1 MVDYFFYIFLLN
13 GIILLEHCVN
23 QKGYLN
29 RMNRKLTNN
38 INHKKLRVKSGIC
51 LLKGFGFLPVIL
63 LSFSLLLG
71 LSACAGTPVPIP
83 VAQVDPIISIEELPV
98 LIEEIVAEEE
108 AFTEEKTIIE
118 EKEPR
123 KIILRIFP
131 NNAIVKANGEPL
143 EPVGRENDL
152 SWYLTSAVQLVIEAS
167 NYIPLSLILP
177 ETIDDPEEEAV
188 ILEAKLEAE
197 NLPLELE
204 TELPTGIQPKSVRFS
219 PDGKYL
225 YVAHLAQTGA
235 ISRYRVEPFELD
247 AQWDV
252 PETWAEDKGFVE
264 TLLLP
269 ERGELWVTQM
279 TRDVVHVFDSI
290 SGLWL
295 EAIETDGSWP
305 KVLALSPDKS
315 MVYISC
321 WVSQTVSEID
331 VDKRKVTRKFS
342 VSGIPRGLTFSPNG
356 KELLVTIFSSSAI
369 DRINLKS
376 GKLTESHIA
385 VENTRYAMRH
395 IVWDKYKKI
404 YYITAMGKS
413 RVYKMTP
420 KGEFSGYWDVGDK
433 PNTCAITPDG
443 SWLFVS
449 CRGPNNPDKG
459 YLVEGYEYGKV
470 YIINL
475 KTDSIEGWIWG
486 RDQTTGLDVSP
497 DGKWLAFTDFLDN
510 NLEIYRINPELSE

>member
-1 MVDYFFYIFLLN
+1 MIR
-13 GIILLEHCVN
+13 I
-23 QKGYLN
+23 Q
-29 RMNRKLTNN
+29 TNN
-38 INHKKLRVKSGIC
+38 INAKKQRGKQGIC
-51 LLKGFGFLPVIL
+51 LLKGFGFLPGIL
-63 LSFSLLLG
+63 LSFLLLLG

-83 VAQVDPIISIEELPV
+83 VAPVEPIINIEEPPV
-98 LIEEIVAEEE
+98 PIEGIVAEE
-108 AFTEEKTIIE
+108 KTVIE

-123 KIILRIFP
+123 ELILRLFP
-131 NNAIVKANGEPL
+131 NNAKVMANGEPL
-143 EPVGRENDL
+143 EPIRRENDL
-152 SWYLTSAVQLVIEAS
+152 AWYLTSATQLGIES
-167 NYIPLSLILP
+167 NNYAPLSLFLP
-177 ETIDDPEEEAV
+177 EMKDVPAEEVV

-219 PDGKYL
+219 SDGKYL

-235 ISRYRVEPFELD
+235 ISRYKVEPFELD
-247 AQWDV
+247 AQWNV
-252 PETWAEDKGFVE
+252 PESWAEDKGFVE

-279 TRDVVHVFDSI
+279 TRDVVHVFDSK

-305 KVLALSPDKS
+305 KVLALSPDKT

-321 WVSQTVSEID
+321 WVSQSISEID

-342 VSGIPRGLTFSPNG
+342 VSGIPRGLAFSPNG
-356 KELLVTIFSSSAI
+356 EELLVTIFSSSAI

-376 GKLTESHIA
+376 GKLTESHIP
-385 VENTRYAMRH
+385 VENTKYAMRH

-404 YYITAMGKS
+404 YYITAMGKK

-420 KGEFSGYWDVGDK
+420 EGVFSGYWDVGEK
-433 PNTCAITPDG
+433 PNTCAISPDG
-443 SWLFVS
+443 NWLFVS

-475 KTDSIEGWIWG
+475 KTDSIQGWIWG
-486 RDQTTGLDVSP
+486 RDQTTGLDISP
-497 DGKWLAFTDFLDN
+497 DGRWLAFTDFLDQ
-510 NLEIYRINPELSE
+510 NLEIYRINP